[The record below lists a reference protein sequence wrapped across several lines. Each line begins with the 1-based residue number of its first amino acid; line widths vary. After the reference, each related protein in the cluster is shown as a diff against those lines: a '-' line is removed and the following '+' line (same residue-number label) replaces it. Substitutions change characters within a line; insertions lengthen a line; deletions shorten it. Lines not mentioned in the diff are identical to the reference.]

1 MGLGTEKT
9 GEGFYG
15 ILHSVQNAVQ
25 VTAKATR
32 RVDQHEMYRRQKTEH
47 SALGLSKHRAAPSSP
62 ERLWRRLGTYLRT
75 EERHCPDSIG
85 HCDLTGGGKRD
96 TPPRSA
102 AQL

>member
-75 EERHCPDSIG
+75 EALSRLDWALWPYWRWQERH
-85 HCDLTGGGKRD
+85 T
-96 TPPRSA
+96 PRST